1 MMTKK
6 DIEKLIRGVFKNF
19 KSESVENV
27 DDKVDTFDSVNIIET
42 KDKKIALDKKDSNE
56 DNKKEFLIDVKEGKK
71 YVLNIDSNVI
81 DVDITY
87 NDEDNFKI
95 YI

>member
-42 KDKKIALDKKDSNE
+42 RDKKIALDKKDSNE
-56 DNKKEFLIDVKEGKK
+56 DNKKIF
-71 YVLNIDSNVI
+71 NRC
-81 DVDITY
+81 
-87 NDEDNFKI
+87 
-95 YI
+95 